1 MATDPD
7 RAEESLDPAQI
18 SAAYEPFAQT
28 LRQGGFGEPA
38 SGWNAAQIG
47 AHILINNDLLA
58 GLADRRRAG
67 EEVAYDNSPVV
78 DDEQLL
84 ACAGRFNS
92 LDELAAAVL
101 QSAERLAVAY
111 GRLSDADRA
120 RPVPAVIRDGG
131 QVVRDGP
138 MLLGDLVAGNADFHL
153 AMHHEQLQ
161 ALRPQ

>member
-1 MATDPD
+1 MPP
-7 RAEESLDPAQI
+7 R
-18 SAAYEPFAQT
+18 SAPY
-28 LRQGGFGEPA
+28 L
-38 SGWNAAQIG
+38 
-47 AHILINNDLLA
+47 LNNDLLA
-58 GLADRRRAG
+58 GLADRAAG

-78 DDEQLL
+78 DDEQLF

-111 GRLSDADRA
+111 GRLSDAERA

-138 MLLGDLVAGNADFHL
+138 MLLGDLVAGNADFRL
-153 AMHHEQLQ
+153 LHHEQLR
-161 ALRPQ
+161 ALRSR